1 MCRPS
6 ASSLSLLRAPTPN
19 LTHERVPAAPKLL
32 RQVPGDRASA
42 GLGEPQQLQPRR
54 GVRACKA
61 TPSQVGARPAAPVTP
76 AAPRR
81 TRPAARTL
89 PQPPRPARP
98 GRPGSPPQ
106 AALGRGASAASGGGS
121 ADGLTG
127 PRRSA
132 AALLSPPLPRSP
144 RRWARDA
151 GRPQ

>member
-54 GVRACKA
+54 CVRA
-61 TPSQVGARPAAPVTP
+61 
-76 AAPRR
+76 
-81 TRPAARTL
+81 
-89 PQPPRPARP
+89 
-98 GRPGSPPQ
+98 
-106 AALGRGASAASGGGS
+106 
-121 ADGLTG
+121 G
-127 PRRSA
+127 PRRGT

-144 RRWARDA
+144 GRWARGVRSNGPAASRASARWA
-151 GRPQ
+151 GGRAEPSGPAGLAPSAARGTSFLRVAVLRGVRGEVRG

>member
-1 MCRPS
+1 MATRGGGADNGINFCPNCSVGPSSPALATLPRGVSYRKRRQGWEGTSTSGAGRRAVCRPS

-32 RQVPGDRASA
+32 HQVPGDRASA

-61 TPSQVGARPAAPVTP
+61 TPSTCHSRGPAA
-76 AAPRR
+76 

-98 GRPGSPPQ
+98 ARPGRPGSPP
-106 AALGRGASAASGGGS
+106 
-121 ADGLTG
+121 
-127 PRRSA
+127 
-132 AALLSPPLPRSP
+132 
-144 RRWARDA
+144 
-151 GRPQ
+151 